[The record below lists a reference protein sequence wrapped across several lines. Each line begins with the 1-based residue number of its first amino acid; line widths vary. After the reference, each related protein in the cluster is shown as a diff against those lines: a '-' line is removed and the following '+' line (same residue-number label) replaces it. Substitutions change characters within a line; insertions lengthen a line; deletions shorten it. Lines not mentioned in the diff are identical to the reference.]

1 MKNDNRQGRHKKMG
15 KKKIGDMMQG
25 IIALIVIVVLC
36 ILINIGF
43 KGKFLTG
50 NNISALLA
58 MAIIACFSAWA
69 FCFIFACGYIDLS
82 LGAILILV
90 GNSAGELGNA
100 FGVPGIILGGLAAG
114 ILLCGINFSVYLYSK
129 IPAWIAG
136 LALCLIYEAIG
147 AFYGKN
153 AVANGGQVVLLRE
166 DLRGLARAPW
176 IYLIFA
182 VALVAMYYFYNRS
195 SLGLSMRA
203 LGGNRKVSEAMGIKT
218 NKVILLVA
226 LITGIMIG
234 IGGFLTESN
243 NGQMLIRSGLKS
255 LTQCLKPLSIYLMA
269 AVLEKKI
276 NIIIAIPICA
286 VLEFVLFN
294 VLTLAGVPSGTLQD
308 ACSGLLIIIFG
319 IFAQRGSKE
328 VVK

>member
-1 MKNDNRQGRHKKMG
+1 MRGKTMEKKG
-15 KKKIGDMMQG
+15 KVSGPVQG
-25 IIALIVIVVLC
+25 IIAAVAVVVVCMLV
-36 ILINIGF
+36 NIAF
-43 KGKFLTG
+43 SGKFLTG
-50 NNISALLA
+50 NNISAILT
-58 MAIIACFSAWA
+58 MSIISCFAAWA

-82 LGAILILV
+82 LGAILVLV
-90 GNSAGELGNA
+90 GNAAGELGNV
-100 FGVPGIILGGLAAG
+100 FGIPGVIIGGLVAG
-114 ILLCGINFSVYLYSK
+114 IVLCGINFSVYLYTK

-147 AFYGKN
+147 AFYGKQ

-166 DLRGLARAPW
+166 ELRGLARAPW
-176 IYLIFA
+176 IYIIFA
-182 VALVAMYYFYNRS
+182 VALIAMYFFFNRS

-203 LGGNRKVSEAMGIKT
+203 LGGNRKVSEAMGIRT
-218 NKVILLVA
+218 NRVILLVA
-226 LITGIMIG
+226 LVTGIMIG

-269 AVLEKKI
+269 AVLQKKI

-286 VLEFVLFN
+286 VLEFALFN

-308 ACSGLLIIIFG
+308 ACSGALIVIFG

-328 VVK
+328 IVK